1 MEGYKDILLSQ
12 PPAMYQRVPQMSN
25 VTLENYKGIL
35 LCACPTNV
43 PPGRSTELRGGD
55 GAVTNGTVFVPAGG
69 CKEPL
74 GLGPSTEHR
83 ALMERNHRQRIQ
95 NTRNQRA
102 HLSAVVQQHRRWLR
116 SFAEQIRNMKK
127 EEVEREVERA
137 RRVRSTRRKWTQR
150 VAESND
156 KTPQETR
163 EPADVVR
170 GEPEEQ
176 RRGNA
181 DNCRGSSPS
190 AKEAKD
196 KPKVGKKKKPKWA
209 LTEDE
214 ALEDEI
220 AEADDLLEFAKN
232 LDYDK
237 FISDYEV
244 AGALAVMRDRVQE
257 LTRENNWSKESVE
270 RAAKEYADDD
280 VEDEYDGENEVEE
293 ERLCE
298 DAEEKRRRKE
308 RRQQMLNALVSRK
321 AAPAQAAEH
330 DKEWSNSTAIAGVLR
345 QSIMRD
351 ALLLAER
358 ILASSESMQKIHTK
372 FSLARVLQR
381 CAVCGDDPR
390 EAMQKP
396 SIGGLG
402 GPKQA
407 PRIVKLHADATGL
420 ESGTSGA
427 QAGEQRVLLEMQR
440 SKDRTQG
447 LPYLYRCPAI

>member
-1 MEGYKDILLSQ
+1 
-12 PPAMYQRVPQMSN
+12 
-25 VTLENYKGIL
+25 
-35 LCACPTNV
+35 
-43 PPGRSTELRGGD
+43 
-55 GAVTNGTVFVPAGG
+55 
-69 CKEPL
+69 
-74 GLGPSTEHR
+74 
-83 ALMERNHRQRIQ
+83 
-95 NTRNQRA
+95 
-102 HLSAVVQQHRRWLR
+102 
-116 SFAEQIRNMKK
+116 
-127 EEVEREVERA
+127 
-137 RRVRSTRRKWTQR
+137 
-150 VAESND
+150 
-156 KTPQETR
+156 
-163 EPADVVR
+163 
-170 GEPEEQ
+170 
-176 RRGNA
+176 
-181 DNCRGSSPS
+181 
-190 AKEAKD
+190 
-196 KPKVGKKKKPKWA
+196 
-209 LTEDE
+209 
-214 ALEDEI
+214 
-220 AEADDLLEFAKN
+220 
-232 LDYDK
+232 
-237 FISDYEV
+237 
-244 AGALAVMRDRVQE
+244 
-257 LTRENNWSKESVE
+257 
-270 RAAKEYADDD
+270 
-280 VEDEYDGENEVEE
+280 
-293 ERLCE
+293 
-298 DAEEKRRRKE
+298 
-308 RRQQMLNALVSRK
+308 MLNALASRK